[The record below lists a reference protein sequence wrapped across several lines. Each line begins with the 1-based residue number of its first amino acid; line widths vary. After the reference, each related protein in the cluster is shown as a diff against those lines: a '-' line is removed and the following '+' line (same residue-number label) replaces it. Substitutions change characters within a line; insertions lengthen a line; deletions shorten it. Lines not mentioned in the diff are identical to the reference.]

1 MDNRSDSYDPSLS
14 DLMVNESREALFQ
27 LESAATSLD
36 NKGYGIVAFDT
47 IILSILAYFLET
59 YPNKLLY
66 ICGPSLSLV
75 ISLFFVFFSIYP
87 RTTHR
92 MSAGDIIN
100 LYGQMKFEDAAGT
113 LALNYASLD
122 KELKEIYENKYK
134 HLRYSLTFTMLA
146 ISVGMLTLA
155 YLIFGSLN
163 LSAPLS

>member
-1 MDNRSDSYDPSLS
+1 
-14 DLMVNESREALFQ
+14 
-27 LESAATSLD
+27 
-36 NKGYGIVAFDT
+36 
-47 IILSILAYFLET
+47 
-59 YPNKLLY
+59 
-66 ICGPSLSLV
+66 
-75 ISLFFVFFSIYP
+75 
-87 RTTHR
+87 